1 MAGRDIGTV
10 VFPDAGYKFFLTAS
24 LDERVRRRAA
34 QFEAPG
40 EPVDAE
46 AMRKEVAE
54 RDRADSQRTVAPLRP
69 AEDAIILDTDDLD
82 LEQTVDR
89 VLSFIKAG

>member
-1 MAGRDIGTV
+1 MRRIWSTGATCQTWW
-10 VFPDAGYKFFLTAS
+10 A
-24 LDERVRRRAA
+24 VRG
-34 QFEAPG
+34 QPSNSPEARG

-69 AEDAIILDTDDLD
+69 AEDAIILDTDNLD
-82 LEQTVDR
+82 LEQAVDR
-89 VLSFIKAG
+89 VLSFIKVG